1 MKALRSVT
9 LISILA
15 TTGGCMDV
23 GSSMDGDEPGSNDL
37 YEIVARHGNDHNRLP
52 NNVPVFDPSGVFTT
66 VSSNGFVDLDN
77 EFFQDLG
84 TNGRRC
90 VSCHVPTSGWTLSPR
105 QLQTVFDATD
115 GGTFDDG
122 LGLSA
127 VFRTV
132 DGSNSPNADV
142 SSLAKRRVAYS
153 MLLKRGVIRI
163 GLPIPANAEFELIA
177 VDDPY
182 HFASASQ
189 LSLFRRPLPTTNL
202 KFLSTVM
209 FDGRETVPGQAI
221 AADLAT
227 QASDATMTHAQGQAL
242 TEAQRESIVRFE
254 TALATAQIIDRNAGN
269 LHAAGAKGGPDE
281 IFKQEFH
288 IGINDN
294 FGDPVT
300 GKPFTPIVFDI
311 YDHWLNIG
319 DRRDHDGHGHGHDC
333 DDDDHGHGRG
343 HDCDDDDDHGGINA
357 DLRAIARGQA
367 LFNTKKINISGVSGI
382 NDEAAFGKPANLV
395 GTCTTCHDA
404 PNAGDHSVVAPLNIG
419 LADASRR
426 TPDMPLYTLRNKT
439 THETIQVTDPGR
451 ALIDGKWSH
460 IGRFKGP
467 ILRDLSARAPYFHN
481 GFAADFDAVIDFYED
496 RFHIGFTKQERS
508 DIIAFLRAL

>member
-1 MKALRSVT
+1 MPKLFGVVLPMVGIGMVGCALDESAATDAV
-9 LISILA
+9 SIDDPGVAVMERHGPGHLPSGTPVPNASGRA
-15 TTGGCMDV
+15 TTLSTT
-23 GSSMDGDEPGSNDL
+23 GSIDL
-37 YEIVARHGNDHNRLP
+37 G
-52 NNVPVFDPSGVFTT
+52 
-66 VSSNGFVDLDN
+66 N

-90 VSCHVPTSGWTLSPR
+90 VSCHLPSAGWGITPPQVR
-105 QLQTVFDATD
+105 AIFEATRGGQL
-115 GGTFDDG
+115 DDQLG
-122 LGLSA
+122 LGA
-127 VFRTV
+127 IFRTN
-132 DGSNSPNADV
+132 DGSNSPDADV
-142 SSLAKRRVAYS
+142 STVAKRRQAYT
-153 MLLKRGVIRI
+153 MLLNHGLIRV
-163 GLPIPANAEFELIA
+163 GLPVPAAAEFELVA

-182 HFASASQ
+182 HHASAADVSM
-189 LSLFRRPLPTTNL
+189 FRRPLPSANL

-311 YDHWLNIG
+311 YDRWLNIG

-357 DLRAIARGQA
+357 DRRAIARGQA